1 MPLEEA
7 SLIGETPEI
16 GAINVQGAAT
26 LGVISIDLWAAT
38 KVFGVLAKKTGLS

>member
-26 LGVISIDLWAAT
+26 LGIAIGLWAAT